1 MVDKQRKYAMAAL
14 WEKDNVVRVSIKL
27 LKSTD
32 SDIIEYLEDKPKQAT
47 IKKHYG
53 IICSPKTTAPTKL
66 ESQEVENE
74 RSNMK
79 KQFQLGN

>member
-14 WEKDNVVRVSIKL
+14 WEKDDVVRVSIKL

-47 IKKHYG
+47 IKKALRHYMQ
-53 IICSPKTTAPTKL
+53 S
-66 ESQEVENE
+66 ENN
-74 RSNMK
+74 STN
-79 KQFQLGN
+79 